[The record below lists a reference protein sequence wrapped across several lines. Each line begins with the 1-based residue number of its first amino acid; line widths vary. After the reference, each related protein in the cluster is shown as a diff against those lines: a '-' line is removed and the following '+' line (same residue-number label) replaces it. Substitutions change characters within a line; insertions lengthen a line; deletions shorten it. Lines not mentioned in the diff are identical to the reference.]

1 MARGTFLE
9 KRLNVFVLLFVGTV
23 DLIRDYFRHDT
34 GDAIVVILIFFMGGP
49 LLIYLLS
56 RRSSSEQRRTD
67 SPRSEQEANQGRL
80 KIAPEK

>member
-34 GDAIVVILIFFMGGP
+34 GDAIVVILIFSWVAP
-49 LLIYLLS
+49 YLFTCCHADLRPS
-56 RRSSSEQRRTD
+56 NVVPTRRGVSKRQIRGD
-67 SPRSEQEANQGRL
+67 
-80 KIAPEK
+80 